1 MLQKFNTWTIKDRH
15 KGLPLEDIPR
25 ISDRAFSFVSR
36 NKANLN
42 SKEGAMNLL
51 GVLDILEALDY
62 HFDNFIN
69 LKTTNE
75 EINQR
80 HEAVAYLNRIGQL
93 YYFIVSDFTVRH
105 IPNAISYMSK
115 VNDLKVFR
123 MKSTAHRSLD
133 FPKGESEEYQNRQ
146 ALTML
151 GATNSKVLG
160 KLEYILPVQNKLTK
174 KTEWHFFTP
183 ETDHEIVM
191 AQSYKL
197 IKLMVEK
204 IIN

>member
-1 MLQKFNTWTIKDRH
+1 MLQKFETWTVKDRH
-15 KGLPLEDIPR
+15 PELPLQDITR
-25 ISDRAFSFVSR
+25 ISHRAFSFVSR
-36 NKANLN
+36 NMATLN
-42 SKEGAMNLL
+42 PKDGAMNLL

-69 LKTTNE
+69 LKNSDV

-93 YYFIVSDFTVRH
+93 YYFTLSDFTARH

-160 KLEYILPVQNKLTK
+160 KLEYILPVQNKSTK

-191 AQSYKL
+191 TQSYKL
-197 IKLMVEK
+197 IELIIDK
-204 IIN
+204 IIQ